1 MPASPGLLL
10 LALIS
15 SSQAPVTES
24 PPDADTPRRFFVRLE
39 AAESLQVTM
48 AGEGEPV
55 VLIPGLFGSAY
66 AFRHLVN
73 QLPGAGYRVIVI
85 EPLGIGTSARPE
97 KGDYSLTRQADRVA
111 GVMRELDT
119 GSAILVAHST
129 GASVALRLALR
140 HPALVSAVVSLDGG
154 PAERATSRGFRRAMQ
169 YVPWIK
175 WMGGVKRVRAK
186 IRESLIETSG
196 DTTWVTEEV
205 VDGYTSGARQDLDG
219 TLKAYLRMAE
229 SKEPERLVPSLGAV
243 RCPVRLVVGTAP
255 HDGGIPDRQLAALQD
270 GLSRFTVDSVAGV
283 GLHVYE
289 ERPEAIVEAIRRTR
303 PPQSPPSDI
312 PTSEAPGLAP
322 AKASVTGESR
332 QTW

>member
-1 MPASPGLLL
+1 MTAAATLLL
-10 LALIS
+10 LAI
-15 SSQAPVTES
+15 AGPGEPVS
-24 PPDADTPRRFFVRLE
+24 PHRFFVRVE

-66 AFRHLVN
+66 AFRHLLE
-73 QLPGAGYRVIVI
+73 QLPAAGYRAIVI

-97 KGDYSLTRQADRVA
+97 KGDYSLTRQADRIAAVL
-111 GVMRELDT
+111 RELNT
-119 GSAILVAHST
+119 GPATVVAHST
-129 GASVALRLALR
+129 GASMALRLAYR
-140 HPALVSAVVSLDGG
+140 QPALVSAIVSLDGG

-186 IRESLIETSG
+186 IREGMIETSG

-205 VDGYTSGARQDLDG
+205 VDGYTAGARQDLDG

-229 SKEPERLVPSLGAV
+229 SKEPERIVPNLGAV

-255 HDGGIPDRQLAALQD
+255 HQGGIPERQLEALRS
-270 GLSRFTVDSVAGV
+270 GLTSFAVDSVPGA
-283 GLHVYE
+283 GLHLYE
-289 ERPEAIVEAIRRTR
+289 ERPQAIVEAVRR
-303 PPQSPPSDI
+303 
-312 PTSEAPGLAP
+312 
-322 AKASVTGESR
+322 VR
-332 QTW
+332 QAQTP

>member
-1 MPASPGLLL
+1 MTTAAGLLL
-10 LALIS
+10 VTMIASSPALAS
-15 SSQAPVTES
+15 AS
-24 PPDADTPRRFFVRLE
+24 PAGPATPRRFFVRLA
-39 AAESLQVTM
+39 AAESLQVTT

-66 AFRHLVN
+66 AFRHLVD

-97 KGDYSLTRQADRVA
+97 KGDYSLTRQAERVA
-111 GVMRELDT
+111 GVMRELGT
-119 GSAILVAHST
+119 GPAILVAHST
-129 GASVALRLALR
+129 GASVALRLAFR
-140 HPALVSAVVSLDGG
+140 HPDLVSALVSLDGG

-229 SKEPERLVPSLGAV
+229 SKEPERLVPNLGAV
-243 RCPVRLVVGTAP
+243 RCPVRLVVGTVP
-255 HDGGIPDRQLAALQD
+255 HDGGIPEPQLAALQR
-270 GLSRFTVDSVAGV
+270 GLPSFAMDSVAGA

-303 PPQSPPSDI
+303 PPPSP
-312 PTSEAPGLAP
+312 
-322 AKASVTGESR
+322 
-332 QTW
+332 

>member
-1 MPASPGLLL
+1 MTATPGLLL
-10 LALIS
+10 LALLT
-15 SSQAPVTES
+15 AS
-24 PPDADTPRRFFVRLE
+24 PALLSEGPPGDGTPRRFFVRLE

-66 AFRHLVN
+66 AFRHLLD
-73 QLPGAGYRVIVI
+73 QLPAAGYRAIVI

-111 GVMRELDT
+111 GVMRELGT
-119 GSAILVAHST
+119 GSSILVAHST
-129 GASVALRLALR
+129 GASVALRLAFR

-186 IRESLIETSG
+186 IRESLVETSG

-205 VDGYTSGARQDLDG
+205 VDGYTAGARQDLDG
-219 TLKAYLRMAE
+219 TLKAYLRMAD
-229 SKEPERLVPSLGAV
+229 SKEPERLVPNLGAV
-243 RCPVRLVVGTAP
+243 HCPVRLLVGTAP
-255 HDGGIPDRQLAALQD
+255 HDGGIPDPQLASLVRE
-270 GLSRFTVDSVAGV
+270 LPSFTVDSVDGA

-289 ERPEAIVEAIRRTR
+289 ERPAAIVEAIRRTR
-303 PPQSPPSDI
+303 PPPSP
-312 PTSEAPGLAP
+312 
-322 AKASVTGESR
+322 
-332 QTW
+332 

>member
-1 MPASPGLLL
+1 MTVSARLVFFVLIAALPPASREGPRP
-10 LALIS
+10 AS
-15 SSQAPVTES
+15 
-24 PPDADTPRRFFVRLE
+24 PRRFFVRVE

-66 AFRHLVN
+66 AFRHLLDL
-73 QLPGAGYRVIVI
+73 LPAAGYQAIVI

-97 KGDYSLTRQADRVA
+97 KGDYSLTRQADRIGTVLQ
-111 GVMRELDT
+111 ELRT
-119 GSAILVAHST
+119 GPATVVAHST
-129 GASVALRLALR
+129 GASVALRLAYR
-140 HPALVSAVVSLDGG
+140 QPALVSGIVSLDGG

-186 IRESLIETSG
+186 IKEGLIETSG

-205 VDGYTSGARQDLDG
+205 VDGYTAGASQDLDG

-229 SKEPERLVPSLGAV
+229 SKEPERLVPNLGAV

-255 HDGGIPDRQLAALQD
+255 HDGGIPDRQLEALQH
-270 GLSRFTVDSVAGV
+270 GLADFVVDSVPGA

-289 ERPEAIVEAIRRTR
+289 ERPEAIVEAVRRVRTGTS
-303 PPQSPPSDI
+303 SP
-312 PTSEAPGLAP
+312 
-322 AKASVTGESR
+322 
-332 QTW
+332 

>member
-1 MPASPGLLL
+1 MTATAKLVLFALVASIPSLAREVPTGPG
-10 LALIS
+10 A
-15 SSQAPVTES
+15 
-24 PPDADTPRRFFVRLE
+24 PRRFFVRLE
-39 AAESLQVTM
+39 AAESLQVTT

-66 AFRHLVN
+66 AFRHLLER
-73 QLPGAGYRVIVI
+73 LPAAGYQAIVV

-97 KGDYSLTRQADRVA
+97 QADYSLTRQADRVA
-111 GVMRELDT
+111 AVMQELLAGPAT
-119 GSAILVAHST
+119 VVAHST
-129 GASVALRLALR
+129 GASVALRLAYR

-154 PAERATSRGFRRAMQ
+154 AAERATSRGFRQAMR

-175 WMGGVKRVRAK
+175 WLGGVKRVRSK

-205 VDGYTSGARQDLDG
+205 VDGYTAGARQDLDA

-229 SKEPERLVPSLGAV
+229 SKEPERLVPNLGAV

-255 HDGGIPDRQLAALQD
+255 HEGGIPEGQLEVLQRGIA
-270 GLSRFTVDSVAGV
+270 GLTVDSVPGA

-289 ERPEAIVEAIRRTR
+289 EQPDAIVEAVRRVHPAPLR
-303 PPQSPPSDI
+303 RR
-312 PTSEAPGLAP
+312 SEP
-322 AKASVTGESR
+322 
-332 QTW
+332 